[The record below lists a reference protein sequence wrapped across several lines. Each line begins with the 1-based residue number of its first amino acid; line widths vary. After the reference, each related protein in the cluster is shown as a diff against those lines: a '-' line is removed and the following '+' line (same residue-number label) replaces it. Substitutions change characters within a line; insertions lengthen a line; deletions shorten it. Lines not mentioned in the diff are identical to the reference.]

1 MAAVRLDGYTRTG
14 VEGVGCEFVL
24 DLDANMDWI
33 IVFPL
38 AESQTLQKIF
48 YAPKQEELQEL
59 FAVEAYL
66 LNGFSCYNSKKK
78 IRGFKANSSRDSLSE
93 RLRIAMWNP

>member
-1 MAAVRLDGYTRTG
+1 MAAVRLDGYRHTG
-14 VEGVGCEFVL
+14 VEGVGCEFVVNLL
-24 DLDANMDWI
+24 DLDPNMDCV

-66 LNGFSCYNSKKK
+66 LNGFSCC
-78 IRGFKANSSRDSLSE
+78 DS
-93 RLRIAMWNP
+93 NNNNK